1 MYNNCF
7 PVQTQ
12 GTEGNNLPQTKN
24 RYMPGL
30 DGLRAIAVL
39 AVIAYHF
46 GWPVASGGLLGV
58 GVFFVLS
65 GYLITDLLM
74 EERRRTGRINLRRFW
89 VRRSLRLLP
98 AMLLML
104 FAVTVYLALTAP
116 GRLPD
121 IRGELLSALSYTS
134 NWYLIYRQVSYFESF
149 GPLSPIGH
157 LWSLAVEEQ
166 FYLLWPLFLW
176 GIIRFIPFPTRGKLA
191 AVTLVVAAASLIAM
205 AFLYVPGTDPSRV
218 YYGTDTR
225 AFGLLIGAAFAIFIP
240 SRKLAESLGRVSVLL
255 DVIGAI
261 GLCISLCMIAS
272 VDKYDD
278 SLYRGG
284 MLVLSVAS
292 GLVIVAS
299 ASPFSK
305 IGKFLSWKPL
315 RWIGIRSYGIYLWH
329 YPVQVLMSPK
339 NPYED
344 SNFLYQLAQFIM
356 TVLLSA
362 LSYRYFEQPIRNG
375 KLFKYKKKE
384 KKKMKSKSM
393 KKVIRIITLPAIL
406 MIVMICAACEGAGNN
421 QPVHSIEPTTEA
433 NADDT
438 GTTSDVTSSPTP
450 SGTPESTSSMA
461 PETQESGGV
470 TAIGDSVMVGVKA
483 ELEKLIPGIVV
494 DGKVSRQLSDAAEVV
509 NLLKSE
515 NKLGHAVVVELG
527 TNGPF
532 TAKKLNELLE
542 TIGDDKQIYLVN
554 TSVPRDWQDT
564 VNKTLAKAPDE
575 HSNVKLIDW
584 HALSIGK
591 SEWFTKDGVHLQP
604 EGAKA
609 YAKLIADTIG

>member
-1 MYNNCF
+1 M
-7 PVQTQ
+7 
-12 GTEGNNLPQTKN
+12 PQTNN

-30 DGLRAIAVL
+30 DGVRAIAVI

-65 GYLITDLLM
+65 GYLITDLLL
-74 EERRRTGRINLRRFW
+74 EERRSTGRIHFRRFW
-89 VRRSLRLLP
+89 IRRSLRLLP

-104 FAVTVYLALTAP
+104 LAITVYLALADR
-116 GRLPD
+116 GRLSD
-121 IRGELLSALSYTS
+121 ICGEMLSALTYTS

-166 FYLLWPLFLW
+166 FYLVWPLLLW
-176 GIIRFIPFPTRGKLA
+176 GMIRFIPFPTRGKLA
-191 AVTLVVAAASLIAM
+191 VVTLTAAAASLIAM

-225 AFGLLIGAAFAIFIP
+225 AFGLFIGAAFAIFIP
-240 SRKLAESLGRVSVLL
+240 SRKLAEPLGRRSVVL
-255 DVIGAI
+255 DAIGAI
-261 GLCISLCMIAS
+261 GLCISLLMITS

-284 MLVLSVAS
+284 MFVLSMAA

-299 ASPFSK
+299 ASPFSL
-305 IGKFLSWKPL
+305 IGKLLSWKPL

-329 YPVQVLMSPK
+329 YPVQVLMSSSK
-339 NPYED
+339 GPYED
-344 SNFLYQLAQFIM
+344 SKFLYQLAQLIM
-356 TVLLSA
+356 IVLIAA
-362 LSYRYFEQPIRNG
+362 LSYRYFEQPLRSG

-384 KKKMKSKSM
+384 KQNMKSKSM
-393 KKVIRIITLPAIL
+393 KKGIRMITLPAIL

-421 QPVHSIEPTTEA
+421 QPAHSIQPTTETNA
-433 NADDT
+433 NET
-438 GTTSDVTSSPTP
+438 GTTSDSTPSPTP
-450 SGTPESTSSMA
+450 SGTGEPTSSI
-461 PETQESGGV
+461 PTNTQDSGGV
-470 TAIGDSVMVGVKA
+470 TAVGDSVMVGVKA
-483 ELEKLIPGIVV
+483 ELEKLIPGIVI
-494 DGKVSRQLSDAAEVV
+494 DGKVSRQLSDAIEVV
-509 NLLKSE
+509 SLLKSE
-515 NKLGHAVVVELG
+515 NKLGHAVVIELG

-532 TAKKLNELLE
+532 TAKKLNELLK
-542 TIGDDKQIYLVN
+542 TIGDDKRVYLVN
-554 TSVPRDWQDT
+554 TNVPRDWQDT
-564 VNKTLAKAPDE
+564 VNKTLAEAAKE

-584 HALSIGK
+584 RALSSGK
-591 SEWFTKDGVHLQP
+591 SDWFTKDGVHLQP
-604 EGAKA
+604 KGAEA